1 MQRWGEIP
9 TFVIQLKHKAM
20 KKTFEQ
26 LEREI
31 RTEFIGG
38 KYDGITATEEIL
50 TEICGQD
57 VSFYDSVIDDGVDD
71 DETEDDYIM
80 RDCFST
86 ADDKLTIRIYYGN
99 CTMEIG
105 YVSVN

>member
-1 MQRWGEIP
+1 
-9 TFVIQLKHKAM
+9 M

-31 RTEFIGG
+31 IKEFIGG

-50 TEICGQD
+50 TEICGQN
-57 VSFYDSVIDDGVDD
+57 VSLYDSVIDDGVDD
-71 DETEDDYIM
+71 DETEDEYIM

-86 ADDKLTIRIYYGN
+86 ADDKITIRIYYGDV
-99 CTMEIG
+99 TEEIT
-105 YVSVN
+105 YVDVR